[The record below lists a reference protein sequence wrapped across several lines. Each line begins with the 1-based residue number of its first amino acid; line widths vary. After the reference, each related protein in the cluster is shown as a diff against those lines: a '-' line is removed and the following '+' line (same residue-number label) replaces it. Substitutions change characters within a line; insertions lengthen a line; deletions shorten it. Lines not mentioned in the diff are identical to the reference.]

1 MSTLTQ
7 DDKKRAV
14 ARKAIDFVPDDSIIG
29 VGTGSTVNFFI
40 DELARIKARIDG
52 CVSSSDAS
60 TARLKAHG
68 IPVYELS
75 SVGELQVYIDGA
87 DEVNHSLHMIKV
99 GGGALTREKI
109 VASAAREFI
118 CIADEAKYVSKLGA
132 FPVAVEVI
140 PMARSVVAREL
151 VHLGGHPELR
161 QGFTTDNGNLIL
173 DVHDLDILKPLEM
186 ETAINQIAG
195 VVCCGIFARQH
206 AHVLLLGADD
216 GVKVIR

>member
-68 IPVYELS
+68 IPVGLERAS
-75 SVGELQVYIDGA
+75 ESA
-87 DEVNHSLHMIKV
+87 SLH
-99 GGGALTREKI
+99 LFDKI
-109 VASAAREFI
+109 
-118 CIADEAKYVSKLGA
+118 
-132 FPVAVEVI
+132 
-140 PMARSVVAREL
+140 
-151 VHLGGHPELR
+151 
-161 QGFTTDNGNLIL
+161 GNIQ
-173 DVHDLDILKPLEM
+173 M
-186 ETAINQIAG
+186 ERTLCRTI
-195 VVCCGIFARQH
+195 RD
-206 AHVLLLGADD
+206 LLLKAIF
-216 GVKVIR
+216 KVF

>member
-87 DEVNHSLHMIKV
+87 DEVNHSLHMIKG

-132 FPVAVEVI
+132 FRWRWKSSRWR
-140 PMARSVVAREL
+140 ARWWRASWCTWAATRNCARAS
-151 VHLGGHPELR
+151 PP
-161 QGFTTDNGNLIL
+161 TTA
-173 DVHDLDILKPLEM
+173 
-186 ETAINQIAG
+186 T
-195 VVCCGIFARQH
+195 
-206 AHVLLLGADD
+206 
-216 GVKVIR
+216 